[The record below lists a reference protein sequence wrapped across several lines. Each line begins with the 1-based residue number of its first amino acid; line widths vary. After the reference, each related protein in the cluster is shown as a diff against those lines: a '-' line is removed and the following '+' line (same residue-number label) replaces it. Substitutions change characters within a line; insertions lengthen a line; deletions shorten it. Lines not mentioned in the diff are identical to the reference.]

1 MEDKY
6 YVTEEGLEEL
16 KKELYTLVHVTKS
29 QVEEELKAAREFG
42 DVSENA
48 DLDAAKVNQEKVE
61 TRIRELE
68 QLIKNAVIISES
80 KSTKYVRLG
89 STVEIQE
96 LDTNNKY
103 TYMIVGSIESDP
115 LNGKLSNMT
124 PLAVAIIDQKVGSVV
139 KVNVETPYEVKIL
152 KVS

>member
-1 MEDKY
+1 MEDKF
-6 YVTEEGLEEL
+6 YVTEEGLTEL
-16 KKELYTLVHVTKS
+16 KNELYTLVHVTKA
-29 QVEEELKAAREFG
+29 QVEEEIKAAREQG
-42 DVSENA
+42 DLSENA
-48 DLDAAKVNQEKVE
+48 DYDAARDNQARVE
-61 TRIRELE
+61 SRISELE
-68 QLIKNAVIISES
+68 HMIRNAEIISES

-96 LDTNNKY
+96 LDTKNKY

-124 PLAVAIIDQKVGSVV
+124 PLAEAIIDQKVGSVV
-139 KVNVETPYEVKIL
+139 KVDVDEPYEVKIL